1 MRKRVIILI
10 SALFVGV
17 LVAPASTAA
26 APVTGKACS
35 KLGQTQL
42 YKSKNYT
49 CVKSGKKL
57 VWSKPAAVVPKA
69 KATPTPTPSATPTPT
84 PSATPTPTPT
94 PTPSATPT
102 PTPTPTPTT
111 TSNGIVSAPVKG
123 INVYT
128 GGPGGTSASTEV
140 SFELP
145 VSVQAAP
152 AGTNVKLWVYNPN
165 DKKTKAGSPGVFMQI
180 SGGEWKFYPGNSD
193 GSFYA
198 TLVPGSHL
206 FDIVEPNPTQ
216 YVRKRYSAS
225 VNSSGVLSISGM
237 RANSA
242 GFFTVT
248 VDLPQSASTN
258 KFVPTTQ
265 CQLLDQ
271 TNNLQMEVGFP
282 KAPGRLPSFGT
293 IRALIIPVD
302 FADVVGQRP
311 PAEEFTPMTDGMND
325 FYYKMSGN
333 KVKFD
338 YQVLKNWVR
347 MPVSSTF
354 HKLGVWG
361 QGDAHSY
368 WKLALETADPLVDY
382 SQFDVVYVL
391 SPREIPWG
399 SIAYGPAGP
408 LNSTGIA
415 TDDGPV
421 TNITLSGA
429 DAWQNLAQGSAWRW
443 ISHETGHLF
452 GLHDLYVVTG
462 APVYGT
468 WDLMSDN
475 WSVGAIELNSWNR
488 YLLGWLTDSQ
498 INCLNAA
505 DINST
510 GVTQLIN
517 PIERVNDLTKA
528 VVVRL
533 SSTKVLVIESRRNE
547 GFDTLKS
554 AQEGTL
560 VYTVDMT
567 IQSIQG
573 GWKVQRRP
581 GSTDLSLRD
590 AALRLGDVITV
601 EGLRIEIVARDQNG
615 DTVKISKP

>member
-1 MRKRVIILI
+1 MRTRARVYKGLLIALLITLIPVSAI
-10 SALFVGV
+10 SAVKITPGSTCKV
-17 LVAPASTAA
+17 LNQ
-26 APVTGKACS
+26 KAVYS
-35 KLGQTQL
+35 NKTF
-42 YKSKNYT
+42 T
-49 CVKSGKKL
+49 CIKSGKKL
-57 VWSKPAAVVPKA
+57 VWNKGVLVKKPAPL
-69 KATPTPTPSATPTPT
+69 PTPTAIGDPEGAIGG
-84 PSATPTPTPT
+84 TPTPTPT
-94 PTPSATPT
+94 PTPS
-102 PTPTPTPTT
+102 
-111 TSNGIVSAPVKG
+111 GFVSAPVKG

-128 GGPGGTSASTEV
+128 GGPGGTPANLEL

-152 AGTNVKLWVYNPN
+152 SGTNVKLWVYNPS
-165 DKKTKAGSPGVFMQI
+165 DKKTKAGSPGVYLQI
-180 SGGEWKFYPGNSD
+180 SGGEWKFYSGNAD

-198 TLVPGSHL
+198 NLVSGSYL

-216 YVRKRYSAS
+216 YVRKRYTAS
-225 VNSSGVLSISGM
+225 ISSSGTLSISGM

-242 GFFTVT
+242 GFYTVT
-248 VDLPQSASTN
+248 VDLPTTASSN
-258 KFVPTTQ
+258 KYVPTTQ

-293 IRALIIPVD
+293 IKALIIPVD

-325 FYYKMSGN
+325 FFYKMSGN

-347 MPVSSTF
+347 MPVSSAF

-361 QGDAHSY
+361 QGDAWAY
-368 WKLALETADPLVDY
+368 WKLAVETADSLVDY

-391 SPREIPWG
+391 SPREIPWS

-408 LNSTGIA
+408 LNATGIA
-415 TDDGPV
+415 TDDGPI

-429 DAWQNLAQGSAWRW
+429 DAWQSLARGSAWRW

-452 GLHDLYVVTG
+452 GLHDLYVSPGT
-462 APVYGT
+462 AVYGT
-468 WDLMSDN
+468 WDLMSNN
-475 WSVGAIELNSWNR
+475 WSTGAIELNAWNR
-488 YLLGWLTDSQ
+488 YLLGWLADSQ

-505 DINST
+505 DINSA
-510 GVTQLIN
+510 GVMQLIN
-517 PIERVNDLTKA
+517 PIERINDLTKA

-533 SSTKVLVIESRRNE
+533 SSSKILVIESRRNE
-547 GFDTLKS
+547 GLDVLTS
-554 AQEGTL
+554 AQEGSL

-567 IQSIQG
+567 IQSIKG
-573 GWKVQRRP
+573 GWQVQRRP
-581 GSTDLSLRD
+581 GSTNPEFTD
-590 AALRLGDVITV
+590 AALHLGDVITV
-601 EGLRIEIVARDQNG
+601 EGLRIEVVGHDQNG

>member
-1 MRKRVIILI
+1 MPKRLIILL
-10 SALFVGV
+10 SAVIVAV

-26 APVTGKACS
+26 APVAGKVCS

-49 CVKSGKKL
+49 CIKSGKRL
-57 VWSKPAAVVPKA
+57 VWGKPVAVVPKV
-69 KATPTPTPSATPTPT
+69 KVTPTPT

-94 PTPSATPT
+94 T
-102 PTPTPTPTT
+102 
-111 TSNGIVSAPVKG
+111 NEIVSAPVKG

-128 GGPGGTSASTEV
+128 GGPGGTSANAEI

-152 AGTNVKLWVYNPN
+152 AGTNVKLWVYNPS
-165 DKKTKAGSPGVFMQI
+165 DKKTKAGSPGIYWQI
-180 SGGEWKFYPGNSD
+180 SGGEWKFYSGNAD

-198 TLVPGSHL
+198 NLISGSYL
-206 FDIVEPNPTQ
+206 FDIVEPNPTK

-225 VNSSGVLSISGM
+225 INSSGVLSISGM
-237 RANSA
+237 RANNA
-242 GFFTVT
+242 GLYTVT
-248 VDLPQSASTN
+248 VDLPTTASTN
-258 KFVPTTQ
+258 KYVPTTQ

-271 TNNLQMEVGFP
+271 TNNLQMQVGFP

-293 IRALIIPVD
+293 IRALIVPVD

-325 FYYKMSGN
+325 FFYKMSGN

-361 QGDAHSY
+361 QGDSWAY
-368 WKLALETADPLVDY
+368 WKLAVETADSLVDY

-391 SPREIPWG
+391 SPREIPWS

-408 LNSTGIA
+408 LSSSGIS
-415 TDDGPV
+415 TDDGPI

-429 DAWQNLAQGSAWRW
+429 DAWQNLSQGSAWRW

-452 GLHDLYVVTG
+452 GLHDLYVSPG
-462 APVYGT
+462 AAVYGT
-468 WDLMSDN
+468 WDLMSNN
-475 WSVGAIELNSWNR
+475 WSTGAIELNAWNR

-498 INCLNAA
+498 INCHNAA
-505 DINST
+505 KITST
-510 GVTQLIN
+510 GITVLIN
-517 PIERVNDLTKA
+517 PIERINELTKA
-528 VVVRL
+528 VVVKL
-533 SSTKVLVIESRRNE
+533 SSSKILVIESRRNE
-547 GFDTLKS
+547 GLDVLTP

-567 IQSIQG
+567 IQTIKG
-573 GWKVQRRP
+573 GWQVQRRP
-581 GSTDLSLRD
+581 VSTNPEFTD
-590 AALRLGDVITV
+590 AALHPGDVITV
-601 EGLRIEIVARDQNG
+601 EGLRIEIVDQDQNG

>member
-1 MRKRVIILI
+1 MRRRSYVVLLALAAGI
-10 SALFVGV
+10 LFV
-17 LVAPASTAA
+17 PSSSAA
-26 APVTGKACS
+26 TPVTGKACT
-35 KLGQTQL
+35 KIGKVQL

-49 CVKSGKKL
+49 CIKSGKKL
-57 VWSKPAAVVPKA
+57 VWSKPVAVVPKA
-69 KATPTPTPSATPTPT
+69 KVTPTPT

-94 PTPSATPT
+94 ATPS
-102 PTPTPTPTT
+102 
-111 TSNGIVSAPVKG
+111 GFVSAPVKG

-128 GGPGGTSASTEV
+128 GGSGGTPANLEL

-180 SGGEWKFYPGNSD
+180 SGGEWKFYPGNAD

-216 YVRKRYSAS
+216 YVRKRYSAT

-237 RANSA
+237 RANNA

-248 VDLPQSASTN
+248 VDLPTTATTT
-258 KFVPTTQ
+258 KYVPTTQ

-271 TNNLQMEVGFP
+271 TNNLQMQVGFP

-293 IRALIIPVD
+293 IRALIVPVD

-311 PAEEFTPMTDGMND
+311 PAEEFTPMTDGMNE
-325 FYYKMSGN
+325 FFYKMSGN

-368 WKLALETADPLVDY
+368 WKLAVETADPLVDY

-391 SPREIPWG
+391 SPREIPWS

-408 LNSTGIA
+408 LNSSGIS
-415 TDDGPV
+415 TDDGPI

-429 DAWQNLAQGSAWRW
+429 DAWQSLARGSAWRW

-452 GLHDLYVVTG
+452 GLHDLYVSPG
-462 APVYGT
+462 AAVYGT
-468 WDLMSDN
+468 WDLMSNN
-475 WSVGAIELNSWNR
+475 WSTGAIELNAWNR
-488 YLLGWLTDSQ
+488 YLLSWISDSQ

-510 GVTQLIN
+510 GITQLIN
-517 PIERVNDLTKA
+517 PIERINELTKA

-533 SSTKVLVIESRRNE
+533 SSSKILVIESRRNE
-547 GFDTLKS
+547 GLDVLTS
-554 AQEGTL
+554 AQEGSL

-567 IQSIQG
+567 IQSIKG
-573 GWKVQRRP
+573 GWQVQRRP
-581 GSTDLSLRD
+581 GSTNPEFTD

-601 EGLRIEIVARDQNG
+601 EGLRIEIMGHDQNG